1 MSNSKHWFL
10 TISGGAD
17 GDPGSMRAGVDLA
30 LAAGAFG
37 QEVTLV
43 FSGHALNL
51 LAQQPLAQEPLYRL
65 LGSLP
70 YYDIDQVFALNEPEQ
85 GGAYRNDL
93 SILPLNP
100 RQWCEMM
107 SGADIAINY

>member
-1 MSNSKHWFL
+1 
-10 TISGGAD
+10 
-17 GDPGSMRAGVDLA
+17 MRAGVDLA

-43 FSGHALNL
+43 FSGRALNL
-51 LAQQPLAQEPLYRL
+51 LAQQPLDQGPLYRL

-70 YYDIDQVFALNEPEQ
+70 YYDIDRVFALSEPEQ

-93 SILPLNP
+93 SILPLDP
-100 RQWCEMM
+100 RQWREMM
-107 SGADIAINY
+107 SGADIAVNY

>member
-1 MSNSKHWFL
+1 
-10 TISGGAD
+10 
-17 GDPGSMRAGVDLA
+17 
-30 LAAGAFG
+30 
-37 QEVTLV
+37 
-43 FSGHALNL
+43 
-51 LAQQPLAQEPLYRL
+51 L

-70 YYDIDQVFALNEPEQ
+70 YYDIDHVFALSEPEQ